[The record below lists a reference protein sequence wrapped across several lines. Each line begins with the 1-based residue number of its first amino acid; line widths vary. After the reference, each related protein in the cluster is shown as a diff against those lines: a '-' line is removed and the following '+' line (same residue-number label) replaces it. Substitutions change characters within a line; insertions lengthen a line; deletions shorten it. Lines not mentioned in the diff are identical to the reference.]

1 MNGPLREYD
10 VVRVGRLGA
19 PSRDFS
25 GTKGVS
31 RPPRIGDE
39 AIICH
44 LYDSR
49 APNAPVAVEMVDSEG
64 RTVWLAD
71 FLPDELLLVSHTAR

>member
-10 VVRVGRLGA
+10 VVRVARLDA
-19 PSRDFS
+19 PARDFS

-31 RPPRIGDE
+31 RPPRVGDE

-44 LYDSR
+44 QYDPCDPK
-49 APNAPVAVEMVDSEG
+49 AVVAVEMADPEG

-71 FLPDELLLVSHTAR
+71 FLPDELELVSHTAP